1 VTSKLKQHFKSKTI
15 NMTEINNSLLPDE
28 AVISKIFV
36 LRGVKVLI
44 DKDLA
49 QLYQVE
55 TKVLNQAVQRNIE
68 RFPDDFMFQLSEEEF
83 ENWKSQFVT
92 SNSGKMGLRKRP
104 FAFTE
109 AGVAMLA
116 GVLHSEIAIRV
127 NIQIIRIFT
136 RMREVFMANKE
147 VLIQLEKIET
157 KLTKHDFE
165 IAIILEVIKR
175 LVTPPPV
182 PREKIGFRRKGELE

>member
-1 VTSKLKQHFKSKTI
+1 MTDIKT
-15 NMTEINNSLLPDE
+15 SLLPDE
-28 AVISKIFV
+28 EVIKKIYQI
-36 LRGVKVLI
+36 RDVKVMI
-44 DKDLA
+44 DRDLA
-49 QLYQVE
+49 ELYQVD
-55 TKVLNQAVQRNIE
+55 TKVLNQAVKRNIE

-116 GVLHSEIAIRV
+116 GVLHSEVAIKV

-136 RMREVFMANKE
+136 RMRKMLLANKE
-147 VLIQLEKIET
+147 ILIQLEKIEK

-165 IAIILEVIKR
+165 LAIVFKILKK
-175 LVTPPPV
+175 LFTPDPV
-182 PREKIGFRRKGELE
+182 PREKIGFRRKDELE